1 MKEILM
7 AEEKRVAVAKIYELM
22 LTVFSKLGVPESEA
36 KICADVLIESDLRGI
51 ESHGVGRLKMYYDRI
66 KAGVQFV
73 DTKIDIV
80 QDFKAVSV
88 WDGNHGMGHVIA
100 HKAMQSAIDR
110 AREFG
115 IGCVAVRNSTHFG
128 ICGYYAKMAT
138 DQDMIGLNFTNA
150 RPSIAPLF
158 GVAPML
164 GTNPICFGAPTNK
177 DYPFIYDAATSIS
190 QRGKVEVYARANKPT
205 PEGWAIDNA
214 GKPYTETQQLLKD
227 LISGQASM
235 LGLGGLEELS
245 GGHKGYSLA
254 VMVEILSA
262 ALQAG
267 SFMEQLHGWDSEGK
281 RIPYKLGHLFI
292 ALDISKFTEV
302 EDFKRICGDILT
314 RLQKSPKRPDKE
326 RIWVAGEKE
335 YYKEQEIRQ
344 QGIGVNENLQKN
356 IDTMLQELKITDL
369 KI

>member
-1 MKEILM
+1 M
-7 AEEKRVAVAKIYELM
+7 AELKRVPVQKIYKLIIE
-22 LTVFSKLGVPESEA
+22 VFTQLGVPQKEA
-36 KICADVLIESDLRGI
+36 EICADVLIESDLSGI

-73 DTKIDIV
+73 DTKIDVI
-80 QDFKAVSV
+80 QDFKAIAV

-100 HKAMQSAIDR
+100 KRAMQSAIDR
-110 AREFG
+110 AKEFG

-128 ICGYYAKMAT
+128 ICGYYAKMAC
-138 DQDMIGLNFTNA
+138 DQDMVGINVTNA

-164 GTNPICFGAPTNK
+164 GTNPICFGAPTAK
-177 DYPFIYDAATSIS
+177 EYPFIYDAATSIS
-190 QRGKVEVYARANKPT
+190 QRGKVEVYGRANKST
-205 PEGWAIDNA
+205 PEGWAIDKEGNS
-214 GKPYTETQQLLKD
+214 YTETNQLLID
-227 LISGQASM
+227 LVAGDASM
-235 LGLGGLEELS
+235 VGLGGMEEHT

-267 SFMEQLHGWDSEGK
+267 SFMEQLHGWDKNGG

-292 ALDISKFTEV
+292 AMDISKFTEI
-302 EDFKRICGDILT
+302 EDFKRISGDILT
-314 RLQKSPKRPDKE
+314 RLQESPKRPDKD

-335 YYKEQEIRQ
+335 FYLKKEINAN
-344 QGIGVNENLQKN
+344 GIPVNEGLQKN
-356 IDTMLQELKITDL
+356 INIMIKELGITNME
-369 KI
+369 I

>member
-1 MKEILM
+1 M
-7 AEEKRVAVAKIYELM
+7 ADVKRVPVEKIYELM
-22 LTVFSKLGVPESEA
+22 IRVFTKLGVTEDDA

-66 KAGVQFV
+66 KAGIQFV
-73 DTKIDIV
+73 DTKIDII

-88 WDGNHGMGHVIA
+88 WDGNHGMGQVIA
-100 HKAMQSAIDR
+100 HKAMESAMDR
-110 AREFG
+110 AKEFG

-128 ICGYYAKMAT
+128 ICGYYAKLAC
-138 DQDMIGLNFTNA
+138 DKDMIGINFTNA

-177 DYPFIYDAATSIS
+177 AYPFIYDAATSIS
-190 QRGKVEVYARANKPT
+190 QRGKVEVYGRAEKPT
-205 PEGWAIDNA
+205 PEGWAIDKE

-227 LISGQASM
+227 LISGEASM
-235 LGLGGLEELS
+235 LGLGGMEEHT

-267 SFMEQLHGWDSEGK
+267 SFMEQLHGWDSGGN
-281 RIPYKLGHLFI
+281 RVPYKLGHLFI
-292 ALDISKFTEV
+292 AMDISKFTEI

-314 RLQKSPKRPDKE
+314 RLQKSPKVPGKE

-335 YYKEQEIRQ
+335 YYIEQNIRAN
-344 QGIGVNENLQKN
+344 GIEVNENLQNN
-356 IDTMLQELKITDL
+356 IDTMLKELSITDL
-369 KI
+369 VI